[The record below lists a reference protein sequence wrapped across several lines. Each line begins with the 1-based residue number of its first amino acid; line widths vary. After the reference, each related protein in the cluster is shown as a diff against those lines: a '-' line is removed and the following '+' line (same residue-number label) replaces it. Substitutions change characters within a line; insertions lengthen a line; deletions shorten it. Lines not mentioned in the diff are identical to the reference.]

1 MHKATAQM
9 SAATECWGFLGDR
22 LVAGSIVVTTPPIA
36 GIYAVFCEPGY
47 RRRGFGTAV
56 TWAAVKTG
64 KEDGAHRFFLGATE
78 TAFAM
83 YKRMGFNPVSEY
95 VMLSREQ

>member
-1 MHKATAQM
+1 M

-36 GIYAVFCEPGY
+36 GIYAVFCESGY

-78 TAFAM
+78 MAFAM